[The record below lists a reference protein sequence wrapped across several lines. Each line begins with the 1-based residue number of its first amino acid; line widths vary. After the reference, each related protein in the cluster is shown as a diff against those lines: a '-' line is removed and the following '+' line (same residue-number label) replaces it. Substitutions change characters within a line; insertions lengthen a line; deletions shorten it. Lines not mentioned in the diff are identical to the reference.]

1 MAFSFSPQA
10 AAEYQRLFDTC
21 VINLDKL
28 PEIKPIVNKI
38 LNGKSRYE
46 ALENKVGIPWHFIG
60 ITHSLEAGCNFN
72 THLHNGDPL
81 TARTVQVPKNRPKT
95 NNPPFTWEFSAE
107 DVSGDHFHPV
117 AASLFGNGLRG
128 DPIDG

>member
-38 LNGKSRYE
+38 LNGKAGMKLWKIKLEYPGILSASHI
-46 ALENKVGIPWHFIG
+46 ALRLDVISIHTFIMA
-60 ITHSLEAGCNFN
+60 I
-72 THLHNGDPL
+72 
-81 TARTVQVPKNRPKT
+81 R
-95 NNPPFTWEFSAE
+95 
-107 DVSGDHFHPV
+107 
-117 AASLFGNGLRG
+117 
-128 DPIDG
+128 